1 MDECE
6 IVARSLLVARGDGA
20 KSFESVEKDLDQV
33 ALPIERAVEPM
44 LLLPLG
50 LRMNDG
56 FHASLANRP
65 HEVVRVVAG
74 IANQSLAMCVGK
86 QLLGG
91 NHLVPLARRQR
102 DVERTCFRVDDG
114 V

>member
-1 MDECE
+1 M
-6 IVARSLLVARGDGA
+6 
-20 KSFESVEKDLDQV
+20 EKHLDQV
-33 ALPIERAVEPM
+33 ALLIDSAVQPM

-50 LRMNDG
+50 LRMNDRL
-56 FHASLANRP
+56 HASVA
-65 HEVVRVVAG
+65 HGTYEVVRVVAG
-74 IANQSLAMCVGK
+74 ITNQSLAMCVGK

-91 NHLVPLARRQR
+91 YHLVPLPRRQR